1 MNEFLFVLQ
10 TFLNDFNE
18 SKNSNA
24 RICSEAVGLI
34 SKCVFTTCFIDL
46 KNWCLHAA
54 ILLSP
59 GNRFGT
65 DWGYWVFSF
74 KQKLLLCLIELLEVF
89 F

>member
-1 MNEFLFVLQ
+1 MILTNRRIQTPAFVLKQ
-10 TFLNDFNE
+10 WDLSLNVFL
-18 SKNSNA
+18 
-24 RICSEAVGLI
+24 G
-34 SKCVFTTCFIDL
+34 TTCFIDS

-74 KQKLLLCLIELLEVF
+74 KQKLWLRLIELLKSDSRLLNS
-89 F
+89 